1 MSVAIPNVCRVNF
14 LRNGDVMVIDCSQCE
29 FHLVACDYCLVTM
42 VTEND
47 QQEISRKGTRK
58 GNQDKRHA
66 LAAQELRALNVLATA
81 GLVPPLRYR
90 PAPVGELAD
99 AIVAL

>member
-1 MSVAIPNVCRVNF
+1 
-14 LRNGDVMVIDCSQCE
+14 MVIDCSQCE
-29 FHLVACDYCLVTM
+29 FQLVACDYCLVTV

-47 QQEISRKGTRK
+47 RRENSRKGTRK
-58 GNQDKRHA
+58 GNKDDNQERHA
-66 LAAQELRALNVLATA
+66 LAAQELRALNLLATA

-90 PAPVGELAD
+90 SAPVGELAD

>member
-1 MSVAIPNVCRVNF
+1 
-14 LRNGDVMVIDCSQCE
+14 MVIDCSQCE
-29 FHLVACDYCLVTM
+29 FHLIACDYCLVTV

-47 QQEISRKGTRK
+47 RRKNSRKGTGK
-58 GNQDKRHA
+58 GNQDDNQERHA

-90 PAPVGELAD
+90 PTPVGELAD